1 MELDSAS
8 AAALVSAGIQEAA
21 AKVGPRVVRVEA
33 HGLEGRGVGSGVLL
47 DAVAGE
53 IVTNAHVV
61 HDEPEVSITFHDGVT
76 RGGQVLALDR
86 IYDLALVRT
95 QSPVRDPAAL
105 ATGEDLR
112 PGQLVLAVGN
122 PFGFDWTVTLGV
134 VSAVERM
141 LGPLDGL
148 VQTDAAI
155 NPGNS
160 GGALTDLSGRLVG
173 IPTMIL
179 AQGQNL
185 GFAIPAWQVELAVS
199 QFRRL
204 GRAQHPWI
212 GIRGATEVVSPELAS
227 LLGLPASRGVVALE
241 VDPDGP
247 ADAAGLMPFDVI
259 TAADGEGTP
268 SIAALRRIVRGTEV
282 GERLQLSVLRH
293 GNLRDVPVRVRELP
307 PVFTR

>member
-1 MELDSAS
+1 MEMHGK
-8 AAALVSAGIQEAA
+8 AATLVSAGIQEAA
-21 AKVGPRVVRVEA
+21 AKVGPSVVRVEA
-33 HGLEGRGVGSGVLL
+33 RSLQGSGVGSGVLV
-47 DAVAGE
+47 DASAGE
-53 IVTNAHVV
+53 IITNAHVV
-61 HDEPEVSITFHDGVT
+61 RDEDEVSITFHDGVT
-76 RGGQVLALDR
+76 RGGEVLAMDR
-86 IYDLALVRT
+86 LYDLALVRT
-95 QSPVRDPAAL
+95 ESPVREAVAL
-105 ATGEDLR
+105 ATQEELR

-160 GGALTDLSGRLVG
+160 GGALTDLEGRLVG

-185 GFAIPAWQVELAVS
+185 GFAIPAWQVDLALS

-212 GIRGATEVVSPELAS
+212 GIRGATEVVAPELAQ
-227 LLGLPASRGVVALE
+227 LLGLPAARGVATLE
-241 VDPDGP
+241 VEPGGP
-247 ADAAGLMPFDVI
+247 ADAAGLEPFDVI
-259 TAADGEGTP
+259 TAAGGETTP
-268 SIAALRRIVRGTEV
+268 TIAALRRVVRRTAV
-282 GERLQLSVLRH
+282 GERLALSVLRY
-293 GNLRDVPVRVRELP
+293 GDVRDVTVRVRELP
-307 PVFTR
+307 PVVMR

>member
-1 MELDSAS
+1 MEINSS
-8 AAALVSAGIQEAA
+8 AAATLVSAGIQGAA
-21 AKVGPRVVRVEA
+21 AKVGPSVVRVEA
-33 HGLEGRGVGSGVLL
+33 DSPRGNGVGSGVLL
-47 DAVAGE
+47 DERAGE

-61 HDEPEVSITFHDGVT
+61 HDQRDVAITFHDGVT
-76 RGGQVLALDR
+76 RGGEVVALDR
-86 IYDLALVRT
+86 LYDLALVRT
-95 QSPVRDPAAL
+95 QSPVRDAAAL
-105 ATGEDLR
+105 ATQEALR

-160 GGALTDLSGRLVG
+160 GGALTDLEGRLVG

-212 GIRGATEVVSPELAS
+212 GIRGTTEVVRPELAD
-227 LLGLPASRGVVALE
+227 LLGLPAARGVATLE
-241 VDPDGP
+241 VEAGGP
-247 ADAAGLMPFDVI
+247 AAAAGLQPFDVI
-259 TAADGEGTP
+259 TAAGGQNTP
-268 SIAALRRIVRGTEV
+268 SIAALRRVVRGAEV
-282 GERLQLSVLRH
+282 GERLALTVLRH
-293 GNLRDVPVRVRELP
+293 GSLHETAVRVRELP
-307 PVFTR
+307 SVVTR

>member
-1 MELDSAS
+1 MEMHGK
-8 AAALVSAGIQEAA
+8 AATLVSAGIQEAA
-21 AKVGPRVVRVEA
+21 AKVGPSVVRVEA
-33 HGLEGRGVGSGVLL
+33 RSLQGSGVGSGVLV
-47 DAVAGE
+47 DAAAGE
-53 IVTNAHVV
+53 IITNAHVV
-61 HDEPEVSITFHDGVT
+61 RDEDEVSITFHDGVT
-76 RGGQVLALDR
+76 RGGEVLAMDR
-86 IYDLALVRT
+86 LYDLALVRT
-95 QSPVRDPAAL
+95 ESPVREAVAL
-105 ATGEDLR
+105 ATQEELR

-160 GGALTDLSGRLVG
+160 GGALTDLEGRLVG

-185 GFAIPAWQVELAVS
+185 GFAIPAWQVDLALS

-212 GIRGATEVVSPELAS
+212 GIRGATEVVAPELAQ
-227 LLGLPASRGVVALE
+227 LLGLPAARGVATLE
-241 VDPDGP
+241 VEPGGP
-247 ADAAGLMPFDVI
+247 ADAAGLEPFDVI
-259 TAADGEGTP
+259 TAAGGETTP
-268 SIAALRRIVRGTEV
+268 TIAALRRVVRRTAV
-282 GERLQLSVLRH
+282 GERLALSVLRH
-293 GNLRDVPVRVRELP
+293 GDVRDVTVRVRELP
-307 PVFTR
+307 PVVMR

>member
-1 MELDSAS
+1 MEMDNT

-21 AKVGPRVVRVEA
+21 AKVGPSVVRVEA
-33 HGLEGRGVGSGVLL
+33 QGARGSGVGSGVLV
-47 DAVAGE
+47 DAAAGE

-61 HDEPEVSITFHDGVT
+61 HGQSEVAITFHDGIT

-86 IYDLALVRT
+86 LYDLALVRT
-95 QSPVRDPAAL
+95 QSPVREAVSL
-105 ATGEDLR
+105 ATRAELR

-160 GGALTDLSGRLVG
+160 GGALTDLEGRLVG

-185 GFAIPAWQVELAVS
+185 GFAIPTWQVELALG

-212 GIRGATEVVSPELAS
+212 GIRGTTEVVSPELAQ
-227 LLGLPASRGVVALE
+227 LLELPAARGVATLE
-241 VDPDGP
+241 VEPGGP
-247 ADAAGLMPFDVI
+247 ADAAGLLPFDVI
-259 TAADGEGTP
+259 TAAGGEKTP
-268 SIAALRRIVRGTEV
+268 SIAALRRVVRGTEV
-282 GERLQLSVLRH
+282 GDRLVLSVLRH
-293 GNLRDVPVRVRELP
+293 GELQEASIRVRELP
-307 PVFTR
+307 PVVTR

>member
-1 MELDSAS
+1 MEMHGK
-8 AAALVSAGIQEAA
+8 AATLVSAGIQEAA
-21 AKVGPRVVRVEA
+21 AKVGPSVVRVEA
-33 HGLEGRGVGSGVLL
+33 RSLQGSGVGSGVLV
-47 DAVAGE
+47 DAAAGE
-53 IVTNAHVV
+53 IITNAHVV
-61 HDEPEVSITFHDGVT
+61 RDANEVSITFHDGVT
-76 RGGQVLALDR
+76 RGGEVLAMDR
-86 IYDLALVRT
+86 LYDLALVRT
-95 QSPVRDPAAL
+95 GSPVREAVAL
-105 ATGEDLR
+105 ATQEELR

-160 GGALTDLSGRLVG
+160 GGALTDLEGRLVG

-185 GFAIPAWQVELAVS
+185 GFAIPAWQVDLALS

-212 GIRGATEVVSPELAS
+212 GIRGATEVVAPELAQ
-227 LLGLPASRGVVALE
+227 LLELPAARGVATLE
-241 VDPDGP
+241 VEPGGP
-247 ADAAGLMPFDVI
+247 ADAAGLEPFDVI
-259 TAADGEGTP
+259 TAAGGEATP
-268 SIAALRRIVRGTEV
+268 TIAALRRVVRRTAV
-282 GERLQLSVLRH
+282 GERLALSVLRH
-293 GNLRDVPVRVRELP
+293 GDVRDVTVRVRELP
-307 PVFTR
+307 PVVMR

>member
-1 MELDSAS
+1 VELDSVS

-33 HGLEGRGVGSGVLL
+33 HGLDGRGVGSGVLL
-47 DAVAGE
+47 DAFAGE

-61 HDEPEVSITFHDGVT
+61 HDQPEVAITFHDGVT
-76 RGGQVLALDR
+76 RGGQVLAVDR
-86 IYDLALVRT
+86 LYDLALVRT
-95 QSPVRDPAAL
+95 QSPVRDAAPL
-105 ATGEDLR
+105 ATGEELR

-227 LLGLPASRGVVALE
+227 LLGLPAARGVVALE
-241 VDPDGP
+241 VEPGGP
-247 ADAAGLMPFDVI
+247 ADAAGLLTLDVI
-259 TAADGEGTP
+259 TAAGGVATP

-282 GERLQLSVLRH
+282 GERLALSVLRH
-293 GNLRDVPVRVRELP
+293 GNLREVSVRIRELP
-307 PVFTR
+307 PVLAR